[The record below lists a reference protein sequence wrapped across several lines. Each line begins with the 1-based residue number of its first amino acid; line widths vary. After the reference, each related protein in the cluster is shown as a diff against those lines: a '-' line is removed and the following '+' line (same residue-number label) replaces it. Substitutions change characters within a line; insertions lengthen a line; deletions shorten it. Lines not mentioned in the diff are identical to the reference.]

1 MRRSSPSP
9 RLGIAFGLLA
19 FALPL
24 IVVAAVA

>member
-9 RLGIAFGLLA
+9 RLGIAVGMLA
-19 FALPL
+19 LALPL